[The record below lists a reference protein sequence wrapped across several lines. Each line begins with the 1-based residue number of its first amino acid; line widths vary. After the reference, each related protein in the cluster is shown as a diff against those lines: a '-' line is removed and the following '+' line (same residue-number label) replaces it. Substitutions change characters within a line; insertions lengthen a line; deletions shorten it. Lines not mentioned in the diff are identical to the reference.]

1 MNEFEREMF
10 KRIIAVLESLSEM
23 QTSTPNI
30 SSMASERLEELKD
43 WFSQADE
50 YNEIYNEMA
59 NEKVKSLLKEIK

>member
-23 QTSTPNI
+23 QTSNPNI

-59 NEKVKSLLKEIK
+59 NEKVKSLLEEIK

>member
-59 NEKVKSLLKEIK
+59 NEKVKRLLEEIK

>member
-30 SSMASERLEELKD
+30 SSMASERLKELKD
-43 WFSQADE
+43 WFSQTDE

-59 NEKVKSLLKEIK
+59 NEEVKRLLEEIK

>member
-10 KRIIAVLESLSEM
+10 KRLIAVLESLSEM

-59 NEKVKSLLKEIK
+59 NEKVKRLLEEIK

>member
-1 MNEFEREMF
+1 MSEFEKEMF
-10 KRIIAVLESLSEM
+10 KRLIAVLDSLSEM
-23 QTSTPNI
+23 QFSNPNI

-59 NEKVKSLLKEIK
+59 NEKVKRLLEEIK

>member
-1 MNEFEREMF
+1 MNEFEKEMF
-10 KRIIAVLESLSEM
+10 TRIIAVLDSLSEM
-23 QTSTPNI
+23 QFSNPNI

-59 NEKVKSLLKEIK
+59 NEKVKRLLEEIK